1 MQPKTPLERYKEG
14 QGIFGSYDDQVQ
26 DNFNK
31 LNAAEKQQYRE
42 VAPPHTRAM
51 HPAALRCALLC
62 SPTAP
67 LLTCAPL
74 GDALHLLHYK
84 ATCTHGLYAGTRS

>member
-1 MQPKTPLERYKEG
+1 MQPKTPLKRYKEG

-42 VAPPHTRAM
+42 VPAPHTRAM
-51 HPAALRCALLC
+51 HPAALR
-62 SPTAP
+62 
-67 LLTCAPL
+67 
-74 GDALHLLHYK
+74 
-84 ATCTHGLYAGTRS
+84 